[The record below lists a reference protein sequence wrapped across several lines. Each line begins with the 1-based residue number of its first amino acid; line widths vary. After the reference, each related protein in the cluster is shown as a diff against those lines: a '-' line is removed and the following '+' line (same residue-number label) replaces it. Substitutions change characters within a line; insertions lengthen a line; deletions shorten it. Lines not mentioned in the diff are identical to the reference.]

1 MKVLELKEKAK
12 SLGIKGY
19 YKMKKQQLLDAILY
33 AETHDEYDDP
43 IILNIDPIIKP
54 DIKPDINYTV
64 VLKRNGETLEI
75 PVDSVDEFF
84 RTAKSYKRFPLVE
97 LYASNKKIRQLRQ

>member
-1 MKVLELKEKAK
+1 
-12 SLGIKGY
+12 
-19 YKMKKQQLLDAILY
+19 MKKQQLLDAILY

-43 IILNIDPIIKP
+43 IIL

-75 PVDSVDEFF
+75 AVDSVDEFF

>member
-43 IILNIDPIIKP
+43 IIL
-54 DIKPDINYTV
+54 DIEPDINYTV

-75 PVDSVDEFF
+75 AVDSVDEFF

>member
-19 YKMKKQQLLDAILY
+19 YKMKKQQLLDAIFY
-33 AETHDEYDDP
+33 AETHDEYD
-43 IILNIDPIIKP
+43 DPIIKP

-84 RTAKSYKRFPLVE
+84 RTAKSNKRFPLVE